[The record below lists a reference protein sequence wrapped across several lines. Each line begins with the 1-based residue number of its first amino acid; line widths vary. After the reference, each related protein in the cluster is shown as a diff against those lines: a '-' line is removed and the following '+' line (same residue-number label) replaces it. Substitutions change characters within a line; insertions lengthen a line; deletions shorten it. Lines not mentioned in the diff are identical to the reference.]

1 MRLLLFFLVLSA
13 GVITG
18 CNNSADNNDTCND
31 SSRNAVN
38 GDNVEATKSAGPVLD
53 TADYNKRIEY
63 MVNGDTS
70 GFWPVDGPYPL
81 PGAILPFKRVVA
93 YYGNLYSKRMGALG
107 EYPKEEM
114 FKRLLAEVDNWNKAD
129 SLTPA
134 IPALHYIAVT
144 AQGAP
149 GKDGKYRARMPFSQI
164 DTIMNW
170 SKEIDAL
177 VFLDIQVGHSNVKEE
192 TEQFVE
198 YFKNPKVHF
207 GIDPEFSM
215 KGGERPGSVIG
226 HFTAADIN
234 SVIDVLANVVKE
246 NNLPPK
252 MLVIHRFTQNMI
264 KNYKDIKLV
273 SEVQVIIDMD
283 GWGPKDLKAGTWR
296 HFIHREPV
304 QFTGFKIFYKNDL
317 KKGGPLYTAEELMRY
332 KPRPLYIQYQ

>member
-1 MRLLLFFLVLSA
+1 MRLLFYTFFIA
-13 GVITG
+13 AAIFMG
-18 CNNSADNNDTCND
+18 CNSADNTGSGND
-31 SSRNAVN
+31 ST
-38 GDNVEATKSAGPVLD
+38 NVVTTEDGEKITSSAPTLD
-53 TADYNKRIEY
+53 TADYNKRLEY
-63 MVNGDTS
+63 MANGDTS
-70 GFWPVDGPYPL
+70 GMWPVKGPYPL
-81 PGAILPFKRVVA
+81 PGAVLPFKRVVA
-93 YYGNLYSKRMGALG
+93 YYGNLYSKKMGALG

-149 GKDGKYRARMPFSQI
+149 GKDGMYRARMPFSQI
-164 DTIMNW
+164 DTIISW
-170 SKEIDAL
+170 SNEIDAL

-192 TEQFVE
+192 TEKFVE

-226 HFTAADIN
+226 SFNANDIN
-234 SVIDVLANVVKE
+234 SVIDVLASVVKE

-252 MLVIHRFTQNMI
+252 MLVIHRFTQNMVQ
-264 KNYKDIKLV
+264 NYKDIKLV
-273 SEVQVIIDMD
+273 PEVQVIIDMD

-296 HFIHREPV
+296 HFIYPEPI

-317 KKGGPLYTAEELMRY
+317 KKGGPLYTAEELMQY
-332 KPRPLYIQYQ
+332 KPLPLYIQYQ

>member
-1 MRLLLFFLVLSA
+1 MRLLFYTFFIASA
-13 GVITG
+13 IFMG
-18 CNNSADNNDTCND
+18 CNSADNTGSGND
-31 SSRNAVN
+31 STNVVTT
-38 GDNVEATKSAGPVLD
+38 GDGEKTTPSGPTLD
-53 TADYNKRIEY
+53 TADYNKRLEY
-63 MVNGDTS
+63 MANGDTS
-70 GFWPVDGPYPL
+70 GMWPVKGPYPL
-81 PGAILPFKRVVA
+81 PGAVLPFKRVVA

-107 EYPKEEM
+107 EYPKKEM

-149 GKDGKYRARMPFSQI
+149 GKDGMYRARMPFSQI
-164 DTIMNW
+164 DTIISW
-170 SKEIDAL
+170 SNEIDAL

-192 TEQFVE
+192 TEKFVE

-226 HFTAADIN
+226 SFNANDIN
-234 SVIDVLANVVKE
+234 SVIDLLASVVKE

-252 MLVIHRFTQNMI
+252 MLVIHRFTQNMVQ
-264 KNYKDIKLV
+264 NYKDIKLV
-273 SEVQVIIDMD
+273 PEVQVIIDMD

-296 HFIHREPV
+296 HFIYPEPI

>member
-1 MRLLLFFLVLSA
+1 MRLLFYTFFVAFAIFMGCNSSDNVSA
-13 GVITG
+13 G
-18 CNNSADNNDTCND
+18 ND
-31 SSRNAVN
+31 STDV
-38 GDNVEATKSAGPVLD
+38 ATTQEDEKTISSGPTLD
-53 TADYNKRIEY
+53 TADYNKRLEY
-63 MVNGDTS
+63 MANGDTS
-70 GFWPVDGPYPL
+70 GMWPVKGPYPL
-81 PGAILPFKRVVA
+81 PGAVLPFKRVVA
-93 YYGNLYSKRMGALG
+93 YYGNLYSKKMGALG

-114 FKRLLAEVDNWNKAD
+114 FKRLLAEVENWNKAD

-149 GKDGKYRARMPFSQI
+149 GKDGMYRARMPFSQI
-164 DTIMNW
+164 DTIINW
-170 SKEIDAL
+170 SNEIDAL

-192 TEQFVE
+192 TEKFVE

-226 HFTAADIN
+226 SFNAKDIN
-234 SVIDVLANVVKE
+234 SVIDVLASVVKE

-252 MLVIHRFTQNMI
+252 MLVVHRFTQNMVQ
-264 KNYKDIKLV
+264 NYKDIKLV
-273 SEVQVIIDMD
+273 PEVQVIIDMD

-296 HFIHREPV
+296 HFIYPEPI